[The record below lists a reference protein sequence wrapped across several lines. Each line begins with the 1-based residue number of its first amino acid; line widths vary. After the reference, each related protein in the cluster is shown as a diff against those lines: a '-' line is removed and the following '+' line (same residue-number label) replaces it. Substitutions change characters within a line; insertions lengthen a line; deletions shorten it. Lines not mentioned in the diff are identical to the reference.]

1 MEVGRDDATSEEN
14 CHSSDDQEKDGKNDA
29 TSGKLDAEYTSL
41 RREHRLAR
49 NRTTARDRRARKK
62 RHIEDL
68 ENSLEFLKREN
79 HALKEENTSLRME
92 NLSLSSNLS
101 TLVAISSTGET
112 RRLGLSNSASH
123 AVYPASA
130 AALSSSHVMTSAILP
145 GAHPGNHLL
154 SSRAPLSVG
163 HQAVFPPMLSGQTR
177 LILDP
182 SLFSGAPS
190 SGLQLQVDVSPPAS
204 AVFSQGNVPP
214 VQVRM

>member
-1 MEVGRDDATSEEN
+1 MEVGGDDTSSDEN
-14 CHSSDDQEKDGKNDA
+14 CHSADDHEKDGKNDA
-29 TSGKLDAEYTSL
+29 TSGKLDTECSSL

-49 NRTTARDRRARKK
+49 NRETARDRRARKK

-68 ENSLEFLKREN
+68 ENSLESLKKEN
-79 HALKEENTSLRME
+79 HTLKEENASLRME
-92 NLSLSSNLS
+92 NLSLSSNVSALLA
-101 TLVAISSTGET
+101 TSSTGET

-123 AVYPASA
+123 AVYPTS
-130 AALSSSHVMTSAILP
+130 AALSSPHMMTSAILP
-145 GAHPGNHLL
+145 GADPGNHWL

-190 SGLQLQVDVSPPAS
+190 SGLQLQVDVSPPAP
-204 AVFSQGNVPP
+204 AVFTQGNVPP
-214 VQVRM
+214 IQVRI